1 MKEPVWVS
9 KRVVLAMHE
18 ELLAEHGGASG
29 LRDEALLDS
38 ALARPRNLFSY
49 GESDLFSLA
58 AAYIQSLVRNH
69 AFIDGN
75 KRIGYVTGGIFLE
88 RNGKVLN
95 ASEEEATAIMFALAD
110 KKVKEEALAIWLEK
124 NSGRGGNCK
133 LPILHND

>member
-18 ELLAEHGGASG
+18 ELLAEHGGASD
-29 LRDEALLDS
+29 LRDEALLNS

-124 NSGRGGNCK
+124 NSGRGGN
-133 LPILHND
+133 

>member
-58 AAYIQSLVRNH
+58 AAYIQSLVRNP

-75 KRIGYVTGGIFLE
+75 KRICYVTGGIFLE

-95 ASEEEATAIMFALAD
+95 DSEEEATAIMFALAD

-124 NSGRGGNCK
+124 NSGRGGN
-133 LPILHND
+133 